1 MFRGNHPAKVDE
13 KGRLKLPSAFKQL
26 VDAANVT
33 QFYVTSS
40 DGKSAEIWP
49 LPEWEKR
56 EEQLAE
62 ASTMDDAVEKYLN
75 LTSYYGQQVE
85 MDNQAR
91 ILLPQI
97 LRGTAKLDAEVAV
110 LGKMH
115 YLEVHNR
122 EASNRSLPANA
133 LTAEDRKATGD
144 DSQAARVEPPPYP
157 SGGAHDEVE
166 VNAMCRF
173 FYKKRLIFS
182 GCGRAPRWW
191 TARWAWPGTPQGLQ
205 GCLEPQ
211 GHLIGFDRDPEAL
224 AAGQGDSWIG
234 FAGS

>member
-13 KGRLKLPSAFKQL
+13 KGRLKLPAAFKQL
-26 VDAANVT
+26 VDAQHVT
-33 QFYVTSS
+33 QFYVTSV

-62 ASTMDDAVEKYLN
+62 SSTLDDAVKKYLN

-91 ILLPQI
+91 LFLPQI

-110 LGKMH
+110 FGMRI

-122 EASNRSLPANA
+122 EVFEQNLPANE
-133 LTAEDRKATGD
+133 LTAEDRKAM
-144 DSQAARVEPPPYP
+144 AAILSRR
-157 SGGAHDEVE
+157 S
-166 VNAMCRF
+166 
-173 FYKKRLIFS
+173 
-182 GCGRAPRWW
+182 
-191 TARWAWPGTPQGLQ
+191 
-205 GCLEPQ
+205 
-211 GHLIGFDRDPEAL
+211 
-224 AAGQGDSWIG
+224 
-234 FAGS
+234 

>member
-26 VDAANVT
+26 VDASNVT
-33 QFYVTSS
+33 QFYVTST

-56 EEQLAE
+56 EQQLAE
-62 ASTMDDAVEKYLN
+62 SSTLDDAVQKYLN

-110 LGKMH
+110 FGKMN

-122 EASNRSLPANA
+122 ELFERGLPENE
-133 LTAEDRKATGD
+133 LTAEDRKAM
-144 DSQAARVEPPPYP
+144 AAILSRR
-157 SGGAHDEVE
+157 
-166 VNAMCRF
+166 N
-173 FYKKRLIFS
+173 
-182 GCGRAPRWW
+182 
-191 TARWAWPGTPQGLQ
+191 
-205 GCLEPQ
+205 
-211 GHLIGFDRDPEAL
+211 
-224 AAGQGDSWIG
+224 
-234 FAGS
+234 

>member
-26 VDAANVT
+26 VDAAHVT
-33 QFYVTSS
+33 QFYVTST

-62 ASTMDDAVEKYLN
+62 SSNLDDAVKKYLN

-97 LRGTAKLDAEVAV
+97 LRTSASLDAEVAV
-110 LGKMH
+110 FGMRT

-122 EASNRSLPANA
+122 EQFERALPEN
-133 LTAEDRKATGD
+133 LMTAEDRSRMAEILRRKG
-144 DSQAARVEPPPYP
+144 
-157 SGGAHDEVE
+157 
-166 VNAMCRF
+166 
-173 FYKKRLIFS
+173 
-182 GCGRAPRWW
+182 
-191 TARWAWPGTPQGLQ
+191 
-205 GCLEPQ
+205 
-211 GHLIGFDRDPEAL
+211 
-224 AAGQGDSWIG
+224 
-234 FAGS
+234 